1 MTQHSGKGGGGGEQ
15 VGTAL
20 ASGSYTLSSRAYT
33 VSVPTGSGPFPVLI
47 ALHGNGGS
55 GSGAVRLAE
64 NLGSDVTDRFI
75 IVGPDGPQ
83 KSWNIVA
90 ESSTEDDVGYV
101 GTTLLQHLAS
111 ASNTNGNFALLGNS
125 NGAALI
131 NRILIE
137 NDNSQIVAAITDV
150 SQLNAEQYKSDN
162 FMIGGSTN
170 EYNTP
175 KNTLTK
181 RTLLQLTGALDD
193 IVPAAGGPS
202 KIPGKDGAK
211 LSFIPW
217 AESAYHYAK
226 AYGYTGSQASTE
238 SGGVGDDTYSKVSY
252 SMIGVEAYNFNNAG
266 HAVVGTSATAKAAAV
281 ALLNTVS
288 EMSGSAGSAVTSTSG
303 SAGSASTSVEGSA
316 GGAVGFA
323 SGSLSA
329 STSSLAGGRTSIVGF
344 RCMTG
349 TFAASGVK
357 VLRLL
362 LSYLRLKSVAL

>member
-1 MTQHSGKGGGGGEQ
+1 M
-15 VGTAL
+15 GTAL

-33 VSVPTGSGPFPVLI
+33 VRVPTGSGPFPVLI

-64 NLGSDVTDRFI
+64 NLGSVVTDRFI

-83 KSWNIVA
+83 QSWKIVA

-101 GTTLLQHLAS
+101 GTTLVQHLAS

-137 NDNSQIVAAITDV
+137 NESSQIVAAITDV

-162 FMIGGSTN
+162 FMVGGSIN

-175 KNTLTK
+175 KNALTK

-226 AYGYTGSQASTE
+226 AYGYTGSQANTE
-238 SGGVGDDTYSKVSY
+238 SGGSGDDTYSKVSY
-252 SMIGVEAYNFNNAG
+252 STIGVEAYNFNNAG

-288 EMSGSAGSAVTSTSG
+288 EMSPNSTSG
-303 SAGSASTSVEGSA
+303 SAVGGSA
-316 GGAVGFA
+316 GGSTLGFA

-329 STSSLAGGRTSIVGF
+329 FTSSLAGVLALLA
-344 RCMTG
+344 
-349 TFAASGVK
+349 FAV
-357 VLRLL
+357 
-362 LSYLRLKSVAL
+362 